1 MYLRIAAGLLLP
13 LCAAMVALP
22 AHAADVTAS
31 MPSEVLAKSAGVP
44 AGIAV
49 SSDGTIVYADQKNG
63 RLIERR
69 VDGSTQVICEA
80 LKKPRGVARAAD
92 GTLYVVAAEWTG
104 SPLQPLPKGV
114 LLARDASGAWRMI
127 ASGLNDPQQVALR
140 DAGRVAVSAR
150 ERDITLPGGATG
162 DDDDGPGDEGSVFE
176 LDASGALTSVRS
188 GFRNPSGIVYRQ
200 QQVTVAA
207 DAFRRTGAANGGK
220 LFELDAKDNAR
231 PVLSDRYLRPRGV
244 VRDAAGYLYV
254 AVEGD
259 TAHPERGGNIV
270 RVAPGGSR
278 EAHPIATGLK
288 KPFGLALDAGGSLY
302 VTDRGTG
309 EIRRFVAPATPD
321 VEPTAAATN
330 KATIRVS
337 GRTLSRGYVLVD
349 GGARSV
355 HTRADA
361 AGRYNLDVPLERN
374 ATNHLLVMATTD
386 DEGGLNSLPRAI
398 DVIEDE
404 VAPRIKATLDPA
416 ANAAGW
422 NSTDVTVRFSCTD
435 DRAGVQDCPE
445 PVVVSGE
452 GDDDAQRVRVVVHD
466 KAGNEAT
473 LKVQVRI
480 DRTAPSGVGKLHPQ
494 PNAAGWN
501 NRSPVTVKFKC
512 EDGLSGV
519 EACPQPVIVSDEGI
533 FNLSVPFTDKAGNV
547 GQATAPVK
555 LDFTPPV
562 LTLASP
568 DGTLFYSTPA
578 HVTGTLFDKTS
589 GVSGVYC
596 DRAPAVFDA
605 AQRSFQCDF
614 PLVIGPNGIKAW
626 AVDAAGNVG
635 TLNQKLV
642 LGPQLPNGDEHQM
655 MATADINGDGKLDV
669 LSTSYVSGE
678 VSILLGN
685 GDGTFKSEQRMP
697 VGPYPSSVAL
707 VDVTGDG
714 VLDLVT
720 AHYTTGEVAIFKGNN
735 DGTFTAYKRMPVGDF
750 PSAVAVVDVNGDGV
764 PDMVTAHMNANQV
777 HVFIGAADGTY
788 ALSATV
794 PVGDGPASLAVRAL
808 SPGRMPAIVTA
819 NFNSND
825 VSILANAGH
834 GIFQP
839 EVRIAAADGPAAIA
853 LADADGDGSIDI
865 VTANARANSV
875 SLLRGHGDGTFDAA
889 RSLTVGKQPA
899 AIVVTDV
906 TGDRKPDLLT
916 ANFGSSDI
924 SIVNGAGGGGFA
936 PERRVS
942 LGAPPASLAVIDA
955 AGRPG
960 LVSANRVAAAQV
972 IIGDGGGGPF
982 TPVFDVLAAMHARF
996 AQMLPMIVGPQA
1008 GDPVLQHRST
1018 IAVRNLSPS
1027 AQQVSITFVDEATG
1041 RGVAQY
1047 RGSIAANGSVRFDD
1061 LLVQPAGWSGVPP
1074 GAGFVG
1080 AVVVSANGPI
1090 AASSSLVSALDSID
1104 TYDAVT
1110 VADGGNRI
1118 VFPTVMANS
1127 FGFNSSI
1134 VVQNVSLYP
1143 VDAHVEFH
1151 PVLAGRHANS
1161 PTVTLQPGQSHT
1173 FRTSD
1178 MPVKDGA
1185 GSFWG
1190 SATVISSADPITA
1203 VTWMDG
1209 LRDKPQIVNGKPQY
1223 FPQLRVYN
1231 GFSEKTAATKVYAP
1245 LYLLHADRGM
1255 PPIGGTTVLNYYNT
1269 ELYIT
1274 NMGTQTTEVIMDYS
1288 DNVAQLERTDLNLCG
1303 SMSRRSLGQLAPGRT
1318 LFVDTAAATPE
1329 CKYVGSVTITS
1340 VAGQPLAM
1348 LVMQLSRF
1356 DSSSYQAAPVTEASS
1371 QVVLPAVLAHYGP
1384 RQRYTEIT
1392 VQNVGPTATNVAIA
1406 FGANTLA
1413 NVSRP
1418 ATVGQ
1423 RLAPGQ
1429 TFVYSGLATGLAEEY
1444 WSTATVSADDDA
1456 ARLAVVA
1463 AELPRLRDFTTDHLE
1478 IFRGHAPQMT
1488 PPQQAQGCFMYVP
1501 LLARDFTLADAGSSW
1516 YTGVTVSN
1524 PSDSGASYTSFAF
1537 TDSSSPAYSGTV
1549 WIEPHQQ
1556 RIILPTDLGVP
1567 AGANFRGS
1575 MVVTSQQDCEV
1586 IASVGNGSLL
1596 STQLGDPNGFA
1607 FEQYRAATN
1616 LATTLTFPQ
1625 VKNNFDG
1632 HSSFFTIQAG
1642 PNGATINATIVGNG
1656 KFLGIYDTYTVSRN
1670 IGAFQSITLT
1680 PSDFGTGP
1688 GGLIAVPSFTCGS
1701 DPNTS
1706 PCVGSLM
1713 VRATQGTIAGISL
1726 EYANGV
1732 VPAQSVQAARLF
1744 SGEEANNVVSCP
1756 QVSNLF
1762 GPNQRTSTIA
1772 VQNTG
1777 GAPAPV
1783 TIEIKQ
1789 IDGDGAWF
1797 VHSTEDIQPG
1807 RTFLFKALAGNL
1819 GQMPAGTTATAT
1831 LSSSQPLLAA
1841 VTDDNV
1847 LGNQPK
1853 SSTYS
1858 CTGSSQSGS
1867 TLSFPSV
1874 KQNFG
1879 SAPNTVNTSVTIHN
1893 FGNSNALVV
1902 PAYECQAAAD
1912 PFFRSPAPRILAPG
1926 AGWTITSGLINP
1938 ITLAPYRQDQAFNC
1952 GLTVHSFPTAPGQQP
1967 RISGVAADN
1976 TDAFLEPLNNQ
1987 ASEPFAPAKKKEC
2000 EDTQCSF
2007 GQACDMRIDRCAQ
2020 LCDANNPCADG
2031 IPCIDRGAGD
2041 GLSVCARC
2049 KSNAD
2054 CEQGAGGGLCSRE
2067 GRCLQSCEDMPDR
2080 SALEDLN
2087 FRQEGSLV
2095 SAYRLL
2101 AGTAHLPFGTN
2112 SIVTPGSA
2120 YPSIKCEEAWQGRAR
2135 DRWEWPAY
2143 QLLPLRERPP
2153 RRRPVRGL
2161 ALQLQVLRGRSGG
2174 QACARDAV
2182 DGQAGLAG
2190 DTDAESHGAA
2200 VQTVLRIPLAAA
2212 GRAVRPGIHGQQLL
2226 REDADRFRLI
2236 VIGIA

>member
-1 MYLRIAAGLLLP
+1 MLAIPGSAADIAANAPGE
-13 LCAAMVALP
+13 
-22 AHAADVTAS
+22 T
-31 MPSEVLAKSAGVP
+31 LAKIAGAP

-49 SSDGTIVYADQKNG
+49 AADGTIVFADQKNG
-63 RLIERR
+63 QLIERR
-69 VDGSTQVICEA
+69 ADGSTQVIYQS

-127 ASGLNDPQQVALR
+127 ASGLKDPQQVILR
-140 DAGRVAVSAR
+140 DATHVAVSAR
-150 ERDITLPGGATG
+150 ERDITLPGATG
-162 DDDDGPGDEGSVFE
+162 ADDDDGPGYEGSVFE
-176 LDASGALTSVRS
+176 LDTSGALASVHP

-200 QQVTVAA
+200 QQLTVAA
-207 DAFRRTGAANGGK
+207 DAFKLAGSANGGK
-220 LFELDAKDNAR
+220 VFELDAKDNVR
-231 PVLSDRYLRPRGV
+231 PVLSDRYQRPRGV

-259 TAHPERGGNIV
+259 ATRPDRGGAIV
-270 RVAPGGSR
+270 RIAPGGTR
-278 EAHPIATGLK
+278 DARAFATGFQ
-288 KPFGLALDAGGSLY
+288 KPFGVALDGGGNLY

-309 EIRRFVAPATPD
+309 EIRRYVAPATPD
-321 VEPTAAATN
+321 VEPTATAIN

-337 GRTLSRGYVLVD
+337 GRTLPRGYVLVD

-355 HTRADA
+355 HARADA
-361 AGRYNLDVPLERN
+361 TGRYSLDVPLERN

-386 DEGGLNSLPRAI
+386 DEGGLNSLPRQV

-404 VAPRIKATLDPA
+404 VAPQIKATLDPV

-422 NSTDVTVRFSCTD
+422 NNTDVTVRFSCTD
-435 DRAGVQDCPE
+435 DRAGVQDCPD

-452 GDDDAQRVRVVVHD
+452 GEGDAQRVRLVVHD

-480 DRTAPSGVGKLHPQ
+480 DRTAPSGVGKVHPQ

-501 NRSPVTVKFKC
+501 NRSPVTVKFRC
-512 EDGLSGV
+512 DDSPSGV
-519 EACPQPVIVSDEGI
+519 ESCPLPVTVADEGV

-547 GQATAPVK
+547 GQASAAVK

-562 LTLASP
+562 VTLTSP
-568 DGTLFYSTPA
+568 DGTLVYGTPA
-578 HVTGTLFDKTS
+578 HVTGSLFDKTS
-589 GVSGVYC
+589 GVAGVYC
-596 DRAPAVFDA
+596 DRAPAAFDA
-605 AQRSFQCDF
+605 SQHSFQCDF
-614 PLVIGPNGIKAW
+614 PLVTGVNAVKAW

-635 TLNQKLV
+635 TLTQKLV
-642 LGPQLPNGDEHQM
+642 LGPQLPNGDDHQM
-655 MATADINGDGKLDV
+655 IATADINGDGKLDV
-669 LSTSYVSGE
+669 VTTSFVSGE

-697 VGPYPSSVAL
+697 VGPYPSSVVL

-720 AHYTTGEVAIFKGNN
+720 THYTTGEVAIFKGNN
-735 DGTFTAYKRMPVGDF
+735 DGTFVPYKRMPVGDL
-750 PSAVAVVDVNGDGV
+750 PSAVAVVDVNGDGI
-764 PDMVTAHMNANQV
+764 PDIVTAHMNANQV
-777 HVFIGAADGTY
+777 HVFVGATDGTY
-788 ALSATV
+788 ALSATI
-794 PVGDGPASLAVRAL
+794 PVGDGPASLAVRPL
-808 SPGRMPAIVTA
+808 SPGRLPAIVTA

-825 VSILANAGH
+825 VSVLTNSGQ
-834 GIFQP
+834 GIFQH

-853 LADADGDGSIDI
+853 LADADGDGAIDI

-875 SLLRGHGDGTFDAA
+875 SLLRGHGDGTFDPA
-889 RSLTVGKQPA
+889 RSLTVGKQPG
-899 AIVVTDV
+899 AIVVADV

-924 SIVNGAGGGGFA
+924 SILNGSGASGFA
-936 PERRVS
+936 PEQRVS
-942 LGAPPASLAVIDA
+942 VGAAPASLAVIDA
-955 AGRPG
+955 AGKPG
-960 LVSANRVAAAQV
+960 LVATNRATAAQV
-972 IIGDGGGGPF
+972 IVGDGGGGPF
-982 TPVFDVLAAMHARF
+982 TPVFDVLAAMSARF

-1008 GDPVLQHRST
+1008 GDPVLKHHST
-1018 IAVRNLSPS
+1018 IRVRNLAPT
-1027 AQQVSITFVDEATG
+1027 AQAITITFVDESTG

-1047 RGSIAANGSVRFDD
+1047 RGSVAANGSVSFDD
-1061 LLVQPAGWSGVPP
+1061 ILVQPSGWSGVPP
-1074 GAGFVG
+1074 GSSFVG
-1080 AVVVSANGPI
+1080 AAVVSANGPI
-1090 AASSSLVSALDSID
+1090 AASSSLVSALESID

-1110 VADGGNRI
+1110 VAGGGNRV
-1118 VFPTVMANS
+1118 VFPTVMANA

-1161 PTVTLQPGQSHT
+1161 PTVMLQPGQSHT
-1173 FRTSD
+1173 FRVSD
-1178 MPVKDGA
+1178 LPVKEGA

-1190 SATVISSADPITA
+1190 SATVISSADPIAA

-1223 FPQLRVYN
+1223 LPQLRVYN
-1231 GFSEKTAATKVYAP
+1231 GFTEKTAATKVYAP
-1245 LYLLHADRGM
+1245 LYLVHADRGM
-1255 PPIGGTTVLNYYNT
+1255 PPIGGSTVLNYYNT

-1274 NMGTQTTEVIMDYS
+1274 NMGTQSTEVIMDYS

-1340 VAGQPLAM
+1340 VGGQPLAM

-1356 DSSSYQAAPVTEASS
+1356 DSSSYQAAPVTEASA
-1371 QVVLPAVLAHYGP
+1371 QVLLPAVLAHYGP

-1392 VQNVGPTATNVAIA
+1392 VQNVGLAATNVAIA

-1418 ATVGQ
+1418 ANVGQ

-1429 TFVYSGLATGLAEEY
+1429 TFVYSGLATALAEDY
-1444 WSTATVSADDDA
+1444 WSTATISADDDA

-1463 AELPRLRDFTTDHLE
+1463 AELPRFRDFTTDHLE

-1488 PPQQAQGCFMYVP
+1488 PQQQAQGCFTYVP
-1501 LLARDFTLADAGSSW
+1501 LFARDFTLADAGSSW

-1524 PSDSGASYTSFAF
+1524 PSDSGASYTAFMF
-1537 TDSSSPAYSGTV
+1537 TDSTSPAYSATV

-1556 RIILPTDLGVP
+1556 RVILPTDLGVP
-1567 AGANFRGS
+1567 AGANLRGS

-1586 IASVGNGSLL
+1586 NASIGNGSAL
-1596 STQLGDPNGFA
+1596 SPQLGDPNGSA
-1607 FEQYRAATN
+1607 LEQYRTATN
-1616 LATTLTFPQ
+1616 LATSLTFPQ

-1632 HSSFFTIQAG
+1632 RSSFFTIQAG
-1642 PNGATINATIVGNG
+1642 PNGATINATIVGNAR
-1656 KFLGIYDTYTVSRN
+1656 FLGIYDTYTVSRN

-1688 GGLIAVPSFTCGS
+1688 GALISVPSFGCGS
-1701 DPNTS
+1701 DLNSS
-1706 PCVGSLM
+1706 PCVGSLS

-1732 VPAQSVQAARLF
+1732 VPAQNVQVARLF
-1744 SGEEANNVVSCP
+1744 SGEEASNVVSCP

-1762 GPNQRTSTIA
+1762 GPNQRSSTIA

-1783 TIEIKQ
+1783 TIEIRQ

-1807 RTFLFKALAGNL
+1807 RTHLFKALAGNL
-1819 GQMPAGTTATAT
+1819 GAMTPGTTATVT
-1831 LSSSQPLLAA
+1831 ISSSQPLLAA
-1841 VTDDNV
+1841 VTDENT
-1847 LGNQPK
+1847 LGNLPK
-1853 SSTYS
+1853 PATYS

-1867 TLSFPSV
+1867 SLSFPSV

-1893 FGNSNALVV
+1893 FGNASALIM
-1902 PAYECQAAAD
+1902 PSFECQSAAD
-1912 PFFRSPAPRILAPG
+1912 PFFQSPAPRILEPG
-1926 AGWTITSGLINP
+1926 AGWTITNGLINP
-1938 ITLAPYRQDQAFNC
+1938 VTLGGYRQDQAFNC
-1952 GLTVHSFPTAPGQQP
+1952 GLTVHGFPTGPGQQP
-1967 RISGVAADN
+1967 RITGVATDN
-1976 TDAFLEPLNNQ
+1976 SDDFLAPLNNQ
-1987 ASEPFAPAKKKEC
+1987 ALEPFAPAKKQKEC
-2000 EDTQCSF
+2000 DDNQCRSD
-2007 GQACDMRIDRCAQ
+2007 QACDMRIDRCAQ
-2020 LCDANNPCADG
+2020 LCDAMNPCPDG

-2049 KSNAD
+2049 KSNND
-2054 CEQGAGGGLCSRE
+2054 CEKGAGGGLCSRE
-2067 GRCLQSCEDMPDR
+2067 GRCVQSCGDMPDR

-2087 FRQEGSLV
+2087 FREEAGFYSV
-2095 SAYRLL
+2095 YRLL
-2101 AGTAHLPFGTN
+2101 GETGHSPSGAN
-2112 SIVTPGSA
+2112 SILTPGAA

-2135 DRWEWPAY
+2135 VLDGNGLHTNYYLDQSGNKEDGRFIGSLSSCKYCEESPSGKPVLKTLWMVKPGWPVTATQKPTDPPYKRCYAY
-2143 QLLPLRERPP
+2143 RSPLGVQCDQEY
-2153 RRRPVRGL
+2153 
-2161 ALQLQVLRGRSGG
+2161 
-2174 QACARDAV
+2174 V
-2182 DGQAGLAG
+2182 DGKFSGKTPI
-2190 DTDAESHGAA
+2190 DVE
-2200 VQTVLRIPLAAA
+2200 
-2212 GRAVRPGIHGQQLL
+2212 
-2226 REDADRFRLI
+2226 
-2236 VIGIA
+2236 